1 MRIRKM
7 NLLKNLGKRKTRKK
21 NLSLSLYDD
30 KLGEVELDEVEE
42 LNKDCELDLNV
53 EERLEDEIDEVLDVL
68 EENGEDKP
76 TRK

>member
-76 TRK
+76 IRK